1 METLYAA
8 DNRKKFDAV
17 FASPG
22 ALYRDT
28 PFWAW
33 NCDLDPEELKRQIRV
48 FKEMGMGGF
57 HMHARTGLGTPYL
70 SPEFM
75 ERVKECVGT
84 AKELDML
91 AWLYDE
97 DRWPSG
103 AAGGLVTRDPKFR
116 ARHLLFTPEKREAAP
131 DAANDNSGRFLA
143 AYSVK
148 LDASGALESY
158 RRLGEDDEPEAGAGK
173 FYAYLIVAEPHPWFN
188 DQTYVD
194 TLNPKA
200 IEKFVDVTYEA
211 YFKAVGGEFDR
222 TVPAIFTDEPQFT
235 RKSAL
240 KFAQEKRD
248 AVFPFTDDL
257 PETYREAYGAD
268 LLDTFPEVIW
278 ELPDGKYSLARY
290 RYHDHVSERFASA
303 FADTIGNWCEKHDIR
318 FSGHMMEEG
327 SLESQTCALGEAMR
341 SYRSFQLPGI
351 DMLCDAYEF
360 STAKQAQSA
369 SRQFG
374 RGGVLSELNG
384 VTDWDFD
391 FKGHKG
397 HGDWQAALG
406 VTVRVP
412 HLSWLSMGGEAK
424 RDYPASISYQSPW
437 YKKYPIIADHFARVN
452 TAMTRGRARVRV
464 AVVHPVESYWLA
476 YGPQDMTAGKR
487 EMLHE
492 TFESLI
498 HWLLH
503 GLVDFDFVA
512 ESLLPELSPVQLGK
526 TFIVGEMG
534 YDVVIVPPTLTLRG
548 STLERLEK
556 FQAAGGRV
564 IFAGDVAVCCDAVES
579 DRAKKLAE
587 KSETIPFTRNAVL
600 TAVNN
605 LRDVAVIRSADGYPM
620 DKLLYQMREEGADR
634 YLFLVNTERLGLA
647 RDVIVKVRG
656 SWQVEYLDTMT
667 GESKPVA
674 GRQENGWTLFD
685 YAIYPHGHLLVKLTP
700 SDECKGERIG
710 TPLLTDAQAE
720 AATEAHLSGTIP
732 VSLDEP
738 NVLLLDRPKWRMA
751 GDAEWQPAEEILRLD
766 NKVRARLGQRERGGH
781 IVQPWVYGKS
791 TEVLGTLELAYT
803 IETLIDVE
811 SPLFAMEEPDNA
823 ELFLDGVKVPF
834 EDNGYWTDRSL
845 RTGFLPKL
853 TAGTH
858 ELVVKIA
865 YTRSGNVERCFLLG
879 DFGVELRGDT
889 ARIVEPVRELVWGD
903 VTRQGL
909 PFYGGNI
916 TYHCKFMQYEA
927 EKLLLRIPSRVTS
940 MPDSLNNGVA
950 AREVPLGGY
959 RGVLV
964 SAALD
969 GKPAGE
975 LAFAPYQCELGEV
988 AKGEHTLDLT
998 LYGSRVNSAGS
1009 VHLTFRVRWAGPG
1022 AWRTEGDMFSYDY
1035 QVQPFGITAA
1045 PRLLKK

>member
-1 METLYAA
+1 
-8 DNRKKFDAV
+8 
-17 FASPG
+17 
-22 ALYRDT
+22 
-28 PFWAW
+28 
-33 NCDLDPEELKRQIRV
+33 
-48 FKEMGMGGF
+48 
-57 HMHARTGLGTPYL
+57 
-70 SPEFM
+70 
-75 ERVKECVGT
+75 
-84 AKELDML
+84 
-91 AWLYDE
+91 
-97 DRWPSG
+97 
-103 AAGGLVTRDPKFR
+103 
-116 ARHLLFTPEKREAAP
+116 
-131 DAANDNSGRFLA
+131 
-143 AYSVK
+143 
-148 LDASGALESY
+148 
-158 RRLGEDDEPEAGAGK
+158 
-173 FYAYLIVAEPHPWFN
+173 
-188 DQTYVD
+188 
-194 TLNPKA
+194 
-200 IEKFVDVTYEA
+200 
-211 YFKAVGGEFDR
+211 
-222 TVPAIFTDEPQFT
+222 
-235 RKSAL
+235 
-240 KFAQEKRD
+240 
-248 AVFPFTDDL
+248 
-257 PETYREAYGAD
+257 
-268 LLDTFPEVIW
+268 
-278 ELPDGKYSLARY
+278 
-290 RYHDHVSERFASA
+290 
-303 FADTIGNWCEKHDIR
+303 
-318 FSGHMMEEG
+318 
-327 SLESQTCALGEAMR
+327 
-341 SYRSFQLPGI
+341 
-351 DMLCDAYEF
+351 
-360 STAKQAQSA
+360 
-369 SRQFG
+369 
-374 RGGVLSELNG
+374 
-384 VTDWDFD
+384 
-391 FKGHKG
+391 
-397 HGDWQAALG
+397 
-406 VTVRVP
+406 
-412 HLSWLSMGGEAK
+412 
-424 RDYPASISYQSPW
+424 
-437 YKKYPIIADHFARVN
+437 
-452 TAMTRGRARVRV
+452 
-464 AVVHPVESYWLA
+464 
-476 YGPQDMTAGKR
+476 
-487 EMLHE
+487 
-492 TFESLI
+492 
-498 HWLLH
+498 
-503 GLVDFDFVA
+503 
-512 ESLLPELSPVQLGK
+512 
-526 TFIVGEMG
+526 
-534 YDVVIVPPTLTLRG
+534 
-548 STLERLEK
+548 
-556 FQAAGGRV
+556 
-564 IFAGDVAVCCDAVES
+564 
-579 DRAKKLAE
+579 
-587 KSETIPFTRNAVL
+587 
-600 TAVNN
+600 
-605 LRDVAVIRSADGYPM
+605 
-620 DKLLYQMREEGADR
+620 
-634 YLFLVNTERLGLA
+634 
-647 RDVIVKVRG
+647 
-656 SWQVEYLDTMT
+656 MT

-791 TEVLGTLELAYT
+791 TEVLDTLELAYT

-916 TYHCKFMQYEA
+916 TYHCQFMQYEA